1 MMCIHPSC
9 RLATKT
15 ILHDTIIQR
24 VVPTELLDPAQC
36 MDVTQDID
44 SVIWCATD
52 FNGNIPRSI
61 STLDSAL
68 LFRAIVDVTK
78 SRVEIEGLTHILGAL
93 YQSKLNKSRMKRVSE
108 PSSYTSLDSPDQ
120 PISVVLISP
129 APATFSNFET
139 PYGEFNALKRQGE
152 RILLDDYP
160 SLTSCILQMSKFDDN
175 FVAESL
181 DIQMEMVVGGNDPM
195 TVKRRI
201 NRRDAARAA
210 SQALLDDNLVGKVTQ
225 VWTALAK

>member
-1 MMCIHPSC
+1 
-9 RLATKT
+9 
-15 ILHDTIIQR
+15 

-36 MDVTQDID
+36 MAVTQDVD

-61 STLDSAL
+61 SSLDSAL
-68 LFRAIVDVTK
+68 LFRAVVDVTK
-78 SRVEIEGLTHILGAL
+78 GRVEIEGLTNILGAL

-108 PSSYTSLDSPDQ
+108 PSSSYSSLDSPGD

-129 APATFSNFET
+129 APDVFGDFET
-139 PYGEFNALKRQGE
+139 PFGEFNAMKRQGE

-160 SLTSCILQMSKFDDN
+160 SLTSCILQMSKFEDN
-175 FVAESL
+175 FVPESL
-181 DIQMEMVVGGNDPM
+181 DLQIDMDMGSDS
-195 TVKRRI
+195 TKTKRRI

-210 SQALLDDNLVGKVTQ
+210 AQALLDDNLVGKVAQ
-225 VWTALAK
+225 VWTALSK